1 MIALEQINE
10 YVSLVSGLGLPLCG
24 WIWWSAK
31 RIFATREELA
41 HAQAENAALRARLD
55 TLEEN
60 MPTGD
65 TMLAIQLSQQE
76 IRGDIKALYTAMDGL
91 RTSMEAMSNNTHMLM
106 EFHLGERKS

>member
-1 MIALEQINE
+1 MVVGQTDI
-10 YVSLVSGLGLPLCG
+10 
-24 WIWWSAK
+24 
-31 RIFATREELA
+31 ATREELA

-106 EFHLGERKS
+106 EFHLGESKS

>member
-1 MIALEQINE
+1 
-10 YVSLVSGLGLPLCG
+10 
-24 WIWWSAK
+24 
-31 RIFATREELA
+31 
-41 HAQAENAALRARLD
+41 
-55 TLEEN
+55 

-106 EFHLGERKS
+106 EFHLGESKS